1 MGVPVTW
8 MRRCAVFL
16 AMGAW
21 LLLVSPATA
30 AELPAFALQILSG
43 RETGPAPQLSGY
55 QLQEAGPSGGEYRM
69 LWRPT
74 PPASGDP
81 VEIRL
86 ASRPPDAPAYSL
98 TPSFR
103 LSFRGSPPP
112 RPSQPT
118 PEATQPTPETTEQ
131 LAKAVTAAILR
142 HDPGNLRWPAA
153 KTPSAPLHQTQFR
166 AELQVDR
173 QLALLTWALLA
184 GSLLALAWVLAGALG
199 QIRRLYLQYPHS
211 GRILLALLA
220 LGTALRLAAPQRLVM
235 AHMGHELLASARA
248 LGPPLK
254 YGPAAQQWLHAL
266 DAVGLG
272 SWPAVVAFNQLCA
285 ALQLPVLAGLLLRMG
300 LSGAAT
306 ASTLAAV
313 ALAPVLLHD
322 AASES
327 ILVPAMTLTLA
338 AAWAWQHYLHTHKTL
353 GLAAAFALG
362 WAAML
367 ARPELLALVPL
378 TLAAVAVLGW
388 AQPGRVKA
396 RLPLPPLAP
405 ALILSAFLLWLRLQQ
420 LAATVQAEQ
429 AMGNTPR
436 AYADWTLDRGLTLLG
451 EALWLKNGL
460 FWPELV
466 PLALLPAWLAGL
478 YAARGRDRKIL
489 LALLTL
495 ALAYLLPT
503 PLDLP
508 WLSVTRVQAPAM
520 LWGLSAA
527 GLGSWL
533 WLEQKAQLSGQ
544 FPKQRAAFVAGLWLT
559 SALATVPTLWRQ
571 DLSAQEELAL
581 RQALTT
587 LPPGPARLLT
597 RTHADDP
604 DERVHLGF
612 AESLLDPAVRTGS
625 LSELLRAAPA
635 DLGPEPTYVWLG
647 SRCQLR
653 PCERR
658 GEHPACAAVRGQ
670 VALQPLWQGRLRHEA
685 VELRPAF
692 GPGRNDPNF
701 ASRDLD
707 FPWCVANREFEV
719 GLYRVMQ

>member
-1 MGVPVTW
+1 MGLQGAGL
-8 MRRCAVFL
+8 RRWTLLFWICAWFL
-16 AMGAW
+16 LAQ
-21 LLLVSPATA
+21 PAIA
-30 AELPAFALQILSG
+30 AELPVFALQILSG
-43 RETGPAPQLSGY
+43 REEGAAPQLGGY
-55 QLQEAGPSGGEYRM
+55 QLAEAGPSGGEYRM
-69 LWRPT
+69 LWRAVAPEG
-74 PPASGDP
+74 GDP

-86 ASRPPDAPAYSL
+86 ASRPPDAPAFAL

-103 LSFRGSPPP
+103 VSFRLAAAPGAAP
-112 RPSQPT
+112 QAT
-118 PEATQPTPETTEQ
+118 PAAVEQ
-131 LAKAVTAAILR
+131 LAKAVTAAILG
-142 HDPGNLRWPAA
+142 HDQGNLRWPALA
-153 KTPSAPLHQTQFR
+153 NPSAALHQTR
-166 AELQVDR
+166 NRPALQVDR
-173 QLALLTWALLA
+173 QLALVTWALLA
-184 GSLLALAWVLAGALG
+184 GSLLALAWVLLGALR
-199 QIRRLYLQYPHS
+199 QMRELYRQFPQS
-211 GRILLALLA
+211 GRILAALVV
-220 LGTALRLAAPQRLVM
+220 LGAALRLAVPQRLVM
-235 AHMGHELLASARA
+235 AHMGHEQLAWARE

-254 YGPAAQQWLHAL
+254 YGPAAEQWLHAL

-272 SWPAVVAFNQLCA
+272 SWPAVVAFDQGCA

-306 ASTLAAV
+306 ASALAAV

-378 TLAAVAVLGW
+378 TLAAVAGLAW
-388 AQPGRVKA
+388 SQPERVKG
-396 RLPLPPLAP
+396 RLALPPLAP

-420 LAATVQAEQ
+420 LAASVQAEQ
-429 AMGNTPR
+429 ALGNTPR
-436 AYADWTLDRGLTLLG
+436 AYAEWTLDRGLTLLG

-460 FWPELV
+460 LWPELV
-466 PLALLPAWLAGL
+466 PLAVLPAGLAGL
-478 YAARGRDRKIL
+478 YAARGRDRAVF
-489 LALLTL
+489 LALLAL

-508 WLSVTRVQAPAM
+508 WLSVPRVQAPAM
-520 LWGLSAA
+520 LWGLAAA
-527 GLGSWL
+527 GLGSQL
-533 WLEQKAQLSGQ
+533 WIQRKAQLSGQ
-544 FPKQRAAFVAGLWLT
+544 FPRCQAAAVAGLWLA

-571 DLSAQEELAL
+571 DLSTQEELAL
-581 RQALTT
+581 RQALAA

-597 RTHADDP
+597 RTHADEP

-612 AESLLDPAVRTGS
+612 ADSLLDPAVRTGP
-625 LSELLRAAPA
+625 LSELLPGAPA
-635 DLGPEPTYVWLG
+635 DLGPGPTYVWLG

-653 PCERR
+653 PCDRR
-658 GEHPACAAVRGQ
+658 GEHPACAAVRSQ
-670 VALQPLWQGRLRHEA
+670 QRLQPVWQGRLRHEP

-692 GPGRNDPNF
+692 GPGRRDPDF

-719 GLYRVMQ
+719 GLYRVMR

>member
-1 MGVPVTW
+1 MGVPVAW

-21 LLLVSPATA
+21 LLLVSPAIA

-43 RETGPAPQLSGY
+43 QETGPAPQLSGY

-103 LSFRGSPPP
+103 LSFRGSPAP
-112 RPSQPT
+112 RPSQPAPEATPPT
-118 PEATQPTPETTEQ
+118 PEATEQ

-153 KTPSAPLHQTQFR
+153 KNPSAPLHQTQFR

-184 GSLLALAWVLAGALG
+184 GSLLALAWVAAGALG

-306 ASTLAAV
+306 ASALAAV

-429 AMGNTPR
+429 AVGNTPR
-436 AYADWTLDRGLTLLG
+436 AYAAWTLDRGLTLLG

-478 YAARGRDRKIL
+478 YAARGRDRKIPLGL
-489 LALLTL
+489 LGL

-520 LWGLSAA
+520 LWGLCAA

-533 WLEQKAQLSGQ
+533 WLEQKAQLSDQ
-544 FPKQRAAFVAGLWLT
+544 FPKRTAAAVAAVWLV
-559 SALATVPTLWRQ
+559 SAAATVPELWRK
-571 DLSAQEELAL
+571 DLATQEELAL
-581 RQALTT
+581 RAALAS

-612 AESLLDPAVRTGS
+612 ADSLLDPAVRTGS

-670 VALQPLWQGRLRHEA
+670 VALQPLWQGRLRHEPF
-685 VELRPAF
+685 ELRSAF
-692 GPGRNDPNF
+692 GPGRQDRHF

-719 GLYRVMQ
+719 GLYRVMR

>member
-1 MGVPVTW
+1 
-8 MRRCAVFL
+8 
-16 AMGAW
+16 MGAG
-21 LLLVSPATA
+21 LLLVSPAIA
-30 AELPAFALQILSG
+30 AELPAFALKILSG
-43 RETGPAPQLSGY
+43 QEAGPAPQLSGY
-55 QLQEAGPSGGEYRM
+55 QLLEAGPSGGEYRM

-86 ASRPPDAPAYSL
+86 APRPPDAPAYAL

-103 LSFRGSPPP
+103 LSFRGSQAP

-118 PEATQPTPETTEQ
+118 PEATQPTPEATEQ

-142 HDPGNLRWPAA
+142 HDPGNLAWPAA
-153 KTPSAPLHQTQFR
+153 HNPTAPLHQTQFR

-184 GSLLALAWVLAGALG
+184 GSLLAMAWVVVGSLR
-199 QIRRLYLQYPHS
+199 QIRQLYQQHPQ
-211 GRILLALLA
+211 GARIVLALLA

-272 SWPAVVAFNQLCA
+272 SWPAVVAFDQVCA

-306 ASTLAAV
+306 ASALAAV
-313 ALAPVLLHD
+313 ALAPVLVHD

-338 AAWAWQHYLHTHKTL
+338 AAWAWQLYLHTHKIL
-353 GLAAAFALG
+353 GLAAAFVLG

-378 TLAAVAVLGW
+378 SLAAVAVLAW
-388 AQPGRVKA
+388 SQPERVKG
-396 RLPLPPLAP
+396 RLALPPLAP

-429 AMGNTPR
+429 AVGNTPR

-489 LALLTL
+489 LALLML

-533 WLEQKAQLSGQ
+533 WLEQKAQLRGQ
-544 FPKQRAAFVAGLWLT
+544 FPKRRAAFVAGLWLT

-571 DLSAQEELAL
+571 DLSTQEELSL
-581 RQALTT
+581 RQALAT

-597 RTHADDP
+597 RTHGDDP

-612 AESLLDPAVRTGS
+612 ADSLLDPAVRTGS
-625 LSELLRAAPA
+625 LSELLQGAPA
-635 DLGPEPTYVWLG
+635 DRGPGPTYVWLG

-658 GEHPACAAVRGQ
+658 GEHPACAAVRSQ
-670 VALQPLWQGRLRHEA
+670 VSLKPLWQGRLRHEPF
-685 VELRPAF
+685 ELRPAF
-692 GPGRNDPNF
+692 GPGRQDRHF

-719 GLYRVMQ
+719 GLYRVVR